1 MWSWGMCVYEPCNK
15 KRKLTIIITQGGMW
29 WWIKLGPTISVKVG
43 TWAAAASTSRLS
55 ESMVCTFVQSL
66 LVGGCI
72 FGRARSTLSSFPIVR
87 ILFISAH
94 FLPDT
99 LWTQGQQQN
108 RFCFLIC
115 TVPGQGIFC
124 WKPKLKTI
132 NIFFQRAWN
141 VVFIC
146 VFVFV
151 FVFGLYLYLDYTHI
165 CFPRVWNVDYTAGGR
180 WGGKNRW
187 SRLWFHRRHFS
198 AGWLCSGLAVWDI
211 LEGVVF
217 HQAKYGVQR

>member
-15 KRKLTIIITQGGMW
+15 KRKLTIIITQGGRR
-29 WWIKLGPTISVKVG
+29 WWIKLAPTISVKVG

-55 ESMVCTFVQSL
+55 ESMVCTCVQSL

-72 FGRARSTLSSFPIVR
+72 FGQARSALSSFPIVR

-108 RFCFLIC
+108 CFCFLIC
-115 TVPGQGIFC
+115 TGIFC

-132 NIFFQRAWN
+132 HICFRRVWN
-141 VVFIC
+141 VDYIC
-146 VFVFV
+146 V
-151 FVFGLYLYLDYTHI
+151 FVFGLYIYLFSESVKCGLH
-165 CFPRVWNVDYTAGGR
+165 R
-180 WGGKNRW
+180 RW
-187 SRLWFHRRHFS
+187 SVGRTDGRGYDFIGATSLPVGC
-198 AGWLCSGLAVWDI
+198 ALVWQF
-211 LEGVVF
+211 GTFWRV
-217 HQAKYGVQR
+217 